1 MRVGLGYDIHRL
13 VEGRKLMLGGVEIPY
28 IKGLEGYSDAD
39 VLLHAICDAIL
50 GAIGKGDIGIH
61 FPDTDPAFKDIPSI
75 ELLDEVKETLKTSG
89 YKIIN
94 IDSTLILE
102 EPKLGPF
109 KNKMKQIISRLL
121 GVAEDMINIKATT
134 QEGVG
139 SIGRGEAIAAYAI
152 VSVEEVK

>member
-13 VEGRKLMLGGVEIPY
+13 IEWRKLFLGGVEIPY

-50 GAIGKGDIGIH
+50 GAIGKEDIGIH
-61 FPDTDPAFKDIPSI
+61 FPNNDPKFKGISSL
-75 ELLDEVKETLKTSG
+75 ELLHKVAVLAEASG

-102 EPKLGPF
+102 EPKILPF
-109 KNKMKQIISRLL
+109 KAKMKKTLASVLGIDEDRL
-121 GVAEDMINIKATT
+121 NIKATT
-134 QEGVG
+134 KEGVG
-139 SIGRGEAIAAYAI
+139 AIGRGEAIAAYA
-152 VSVEEVK
+152 VASVEEIK

>member
-139 SIGRGEAIAAYAI
+139 SIGRGEAIAAYAV
-152 VSVEEVK
+152 VSVEEAK

>member
-13 VEGRKLMLGGVEIPY
+13 IEGRKLFLGGVEIPY

-50 GAIGKGDIGIH
+50 GAIGKEDIGIH
-61 FPDTDPAFKDIPSI
+61 FPNNDPKFKGISSL
-75 ELLDEVKETLKTSG
+75 ELLHKVAVLAEASG

-102 EPKLGPF
+102 EPKILPF
-109 KNKMKQIISRLL
+109 KAKMKKTLASVLGIDEDRL
-121 GVAEDMINIKATT
+121 NIKATT

-139 SIGRGEAIAAYAI
+139 AIGRGEAIAAYA
-152 VSVEEVK
+152 VASVEEIK

>member
-13 VEGRKLMLGGVEIPY
+13 VEGRKLILGGVEIPY

-61 FPDTDPAFKDIPSI
+61 FPDTDPAFKDIPSV
-75 ELLDEVKETLKTSG
+75 ELLDEVKETVKTSG

-94 IDSTLILE
+94 VDSTLILE

-109 KNKMKQIISRLL
+109 KDKMKQIISHLL

-139 SIGRGEAIAAYAI
+139 SIGRGEAIAAYAV